1 MKYFKYLTFMILAV
15 AAMTCVG
22 CEDDDTDFSDIIN
35 KEVVDEDTAEDEDSS
50 SDEKKNSEN
59 EQSSDEEQGSDD
71 SESST
76 TVIDGTAEVK
86 IVYNASSA
94 DVSITE
100 DVADYLTVS
109 VSGADVSIIQSSSLA
124 DEVTYILSGSS
135 TDGMFYMDG
144 ELKAT
149 LVLNGLTLTNSD
161 GPAIAID
168 NGKRIAVVL
177 ADGTTNTLKDGS
189 SGSQKACFMVNG
201 HTEFEGS
208 GTLNLTGNLK
218 HAFWGDEYVQFK
230 KSMGTINVQ
239 GAVKDGFN
247 VNQYVEMNGGTV
259 TIKNVGDDG
268 IQITLE
274 GDGSEEDTGAM
285 SIHGGTLNMTI
296 TATAAKGIKAEGD
309 VVIDAE
315 KSIPQITI
323 TTSGGGEWDSD
334 DSETKAS
341 SCIKADGNMTI
352 SAGTLTLTS
361 TGAGGKGL
369 SADGT
374 IDIAGGDITV
384 KTSGSQYVY
393 GNNRNNSDYTS
404 SPKGIKADGNIT
416 ISGGSTS
423 VTTTGT
429 NGEGIE
435 SKGVMNITGGE
446 ITVNSYD
453 DGLNSKG
460 DMTISGGSVYAH
472 ASNNDGIDA
481 NGNCYIKGGLVFAV
495 GASQPEVAID
505 ANTEGGKKL
514 YVTGGTLVAIGGLE
528 SGSSLT
534 QTCYAASSWNK
545 NTWYAL
551 TYGSTTF
558 AFKTPSSGGNGL
570 VVSASSTPTLK
581 SGVTVSGGTSIFDGM
596 GTTGATVSGGSSV
609 SLSQYSGGNMGGM
622 GGGPGGRGW

>member
-1 MKYFKYLTFMILAV
+1 MKYLKYLTFAFLAV

-35 KEVVDEDTAEDEDSS
+35 KEVVEDDTTVSDDEENTSGNEESS
-50 SDEKKNSEN
+50 QEGTEGD
-59 EQSSDEEQGSDD
+59 SDEETC
-71 SESST
+71 T
-76 TVIDGTAEVK
+76 TITTGTAVVSV
-86 IVYNASSA
+86 VYNGSSA
-94 DVSITE
+94 EVSVTE
-100 DVADYLTVS
+100 DVVAYLTVS
-109 VSGADVSIIQSSSLA
+109 VKGADVSVIQSSSLS

-149 LVLNGLTLTNSD
+149 VVLNGLTLTNSD

-177 ADGTTNTLKDGS
+177 ADGSTNTLKDGA
-189 SGSQKACFMVNG
+189 SGSQKGCFMVNG
-201 HTEFEGS
+201 HTEFEGG

-230 KSMGTINVQ
+230 KSTGAINVLD
-239 GAVKDGFN
+239 AVKDGFN
-247 VNQYVEMNGGTV
+247 VNQHVEMNGGTI
-259 TIKNVGDDG
+259 TIKSVGDDG
-268 IQITLE
+268 IQVGLE

-285 SIHGGTLNMTI
+285 EIHGGTLNIAI
-296 TATAAKGIKAEGD
+296 TATAAKGIKTEGD
-309 VVIDAE
+309 VVIDSE
-315 KSIPQITI
+315 KSTPSITI

-341 SCIKADGNMTI
+341 ACIKADGNATI

-361 TGAGGKGL
+361 TGTGGKGI
-369 SADGT
+369 STDGT
-374 IDIAGGDITV
+374 LNISGGDISV

-393 GNNRNNSDYTS
+393 GNNRNNSNYTS
-404 SPKGIKADGNIT
+404 SPKGIKADGAIT
-416 ISGGSTS
+416 ISGGNTD

-435 SKGVMNITGGE
+435 SKSTMDISGGV

-460 DMTISGGSVYAH
+460 DMTISGGSIYAH

-514 YVTGGTLVAIGGLE
+514 YVSGGTIVAIGGLE

-534 QTCYAASSWNK
+534 QSCYAASSWNK

-551 TYGSTTF
+551 TYGDTTF

-570 VVSASSTPTLK
+570 VVSAASTPSLK
-581 SGVTVSGGTSIFDGM
+581 SGITVSGGTSLFG
-596 GTTGATVSGGSSV
+596 GLGYTGAIVSGGSSV
-609 SLSQYSGGNMGGM
+609 SLSQYSGGNMGG
-622 GGGPGGRGW
+622 GPGGGGSGGRGR